1 MLLVGYQKRIQG
13 CLFGM
18 GNPAVEVPRE
28 IALYRAGRLK
38 LDELVTARYRLDEIN
53 TAVDDLLAG
62 RNIRGVVVHE
72 H

>member
-1 MLLVGYQKRIQG
+1 
-13 CLFGM
+13 
-18 GNPAVEVPRE
+18 VEVSRE
-28 IALYRAGRLK
+28 IALYRSGRLK
-38 LDELVTARYRLDEIN
+38 LDELVTARYKLEEIN